1 MDNIVY
7 IEGVGYCKEVTVNR
21 YNEDGVNE
29 PYNIYEPVQDNFNKI
44 IASRFLN
51 LRIFSYISTVINN
64 KALWRISYSINA
76 EVVELVDTRDLK
88 SLGQ

>member
-29 PYNIYEPVQDNFNKI
+29 PYNIYEPVENNFNKI

-64 KALWRISYSINA
+64 KAL
-76 EVVELVDTRDLK
+76 
-88 SLGQ
+88 